1 MIPARKNRAFD
12 FLIQKWVA
20 RTLRRRFHGVFIAGG
35 EHLRALDG
43 SLPVVGCA
51 NHTNWWDGFVLYVLS
66 HRRLPH
72 DIYLAMEERNLR
84 RYRFFTRIGV
94 FGVDL
99 SAGSRNVA
107 ALRYA
112 LKLLRAGGGPRA
124 ALVWM
129 FVQGE
134 LVSERRPVEARPG
147 AAFLAS
153 HGEAKLLPVA
163 LRYAW
168 LSESRPSVLVRVGRP
183 LAGGAASGEVAA
195 RLNDLL
201 AETDRTLDPPRLAG
215 YERLFEPGMSVNK
228 RWDYLRHVFGG
239 RREVFDKSNR

>member
-12 FLIQKWVA
+12 FLVQRWVA
-20 RTLRRRFHGVFIAGG
+20 RTLRRRFSGVFVAGG

-43 SLPVVGCA
+43 TRAAVGCV

-72 DIYLAMEERNLR
+72 DIYLAMEESNLR
-84 RYRFFTRIGV
+84 RYRFFTRMGV

-99 SAGSRNVA
+99 SPGARNVA

-112 LKLLRAGGGPRA
+112 VKRLRAVENGRA
-124 ALVWM
+124 ALIWM

-134 LVSERRPVEARPG
+134 LVGDRRPVEVRPG
-147 AAFLAS
+147 AAFLARQ
-153 HGEAKLLPVA
+153 GDAALLPVA

-168 LSESRPSVLVRVGRP
+168 MSESRPSVFVRAGRP
-183 LAGGAASGEVAA
+183 LAADASPEEIAAS
-195 RLNDLL
+195 LNALL
-201 AETDRTLDPPRLAG
+201 AETDRTLDPPRLAE
-215 YERLFEPGMSVNK
+215 YEPLFEPGMSVNK
-228 RWDYLRHVFGG
+228 RWDYLRHLLSGQ
-239 RREVFDKSNR
+239 REVFDKTNR